1 MYNVVN
7 VWCSVVQGIVAV
19 LVVKVNFVFCV
30 TIIVGV
36 SSSSASMYYTN
47 CCVGYSLFLCW
58 WSLPDVICSL

>member
-1 MYNVVN
+1 VYNVVN

-36 SSSSASMYYTN
+36 SSSSCKYVLYQ
-47 CCVGYSLFLCW
+47 LLCRVQFVFM
-58 WSLPDVICSL
+58 LVVFI